1 MKLRKIHTVIA
12 TFFIVCFT
20 SLSTIDAIAQNVPVS
35 QSDKVVENPDI
46 VPMFTGGTA
55 EMHRFISNTLSYPAD
70 AAERNAQGLVVYTFV
85 VEKDGSLSNFN
96 IIHRADPLLNEE
108 ALRILKNMPPWRPAR
123 HNGEIVR
130 SETYVPMYFKLNKN
144 VQYSTRT
151 SSSATARAYAKTDQS
166 ILENSEI
173 YTIVDKMPV
182 YEYGEKE
189 LANFISY
196 NMRYPKEALQQGIEG
211 RILCSFIVGK
221 DGSISNIE
229 VVSGS
234 NEALNNEAIRV
245 LGLMPKWTP
254 GENNGEKVNVKCLLP
269 IDFTIDEQPIPPL
282 TSSN

>member
-35 QSDKVVENPDI
+35 QSDKIVENPDI

>member
-12 TFFIVCFT
+12 TFYIVCFT

>member
-35 QSDKVVENPDI
+35 QSDKIVENPDI

-282 TSSN
+282 TRSN